1 MLTRAENITDAAIE
15 QLEQGDA
22 AASLVQALDSRQ
34 RIFLAAIEKANEMF
48 EEKLRI
54 LRIDSLT
61 GVRSSEFGK
70 AMEPFYTRCIH
81 ESERGSHARRK
92 AIIREALQGEVIFT
106 QLMTNTRD
114 KFLANSRAIQSYIQE
129 VTADYLRVVEDR
141 FDLVR
146 SENVA
151 RESEQ
156 DPDFRLRVDE
166 GVRTGRQIMQ
176 RVLGVI

>member
-1 MLTRAENITDAAIE
+1 
-15 QLEQGDA
+15 
-22 AASLVQALDSRQ
+22 
-34 RIFLAAIEKANEMF
+34 
-48 EEKLRI
+48 
-54 LRIDSLT
+54 
-61 GVRSSEFGK
+61 
-70 AMEPFYTRCIH
+70 
-81 ESERGSHARRK
+81 
-92 AIIREALQGEVIFT
+92 
-106 QLMTNTRD
+106 MTNTRD